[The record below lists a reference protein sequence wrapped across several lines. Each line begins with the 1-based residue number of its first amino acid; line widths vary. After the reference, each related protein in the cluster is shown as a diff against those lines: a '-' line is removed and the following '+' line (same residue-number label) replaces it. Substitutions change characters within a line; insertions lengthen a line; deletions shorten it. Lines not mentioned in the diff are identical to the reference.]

1 MKTNITKNKRNSR
14 ERGFVLGLALII
26 LGAVLSIGIAISTL
40 LIRDLKLSIASVDS
54 NIAYSLADS
63 MLTCGGALDNDFS
76 ITTTLGEQK
85 KVFPTNKNL
94 AAFYDTEYR
103 ATYNIAT
110 LKCLESP
117 IFSGSP
123 LTADVTS
130 ATTTSTLSSTK
141 TVGSV
146 VQNIISTTTM
156 SYLNPSY
163 GTDAYTGG
171 VLTKF
176 QVAGDHL
183 PSRSCVTLEVYAA
196 STTGDRMY
204 IARGK
209 VPCVGP
215 RVIER
220 VVVKVVEG

>member
-1 MKTNITKNKRNSR
+1 MQTNTMQKNKQS
-14 ERGFVLGLALII
+14 RGFVLGLALII

-54 NIAYSLADS
+54 NIAYALADS
-63 MLTCGGALDNDFS
+63 MLTCAGALDNDFS
-76 ITTTLGEQK
+76 ITTSLGEEK
-85 KVFPTNKNL
+85 KVFPTNKDL
-94 AAFYDTEYR
+94 SAFFDTEYR

-123 LTADVTS
+123 LSTDLSS
-130 ATTTSTLSSTK
+130 ATTTNTLTSTK
-141 TVGSV
+141 TVNSV
-146 VQNIISTTTM
+146 VQQIRSTTTM
-156 SYLNPSY
+156 SYISPF
-163 GTDAYTGG
+163 TDSPIYAGG

-176 QVAGDHL
+176 EVSGDHL
-183 PSRSCVTLEVYAA
+183 PGKSCITLEVYTA

-204 IARGK
+204 VSRGK
-209 VPCVGP
+209 VPCSGP
-215 RVIER
+215 RIIER

>member
-1 MKTNITKNKRNSR
+1 MKIDIMKNQKN
-14 ERGFVLGLALII
+14 EKGFVLGLALII

-54 NIAYSLADS
+54 NIAYALADS
-63 MLTCGGALDNDFS
+63 ILTCAGALDNDFS

-94 AAFYDTEYR
+94 SAFFDNEYR
-103 ATYNIAT
+103 ATYDIAT

-123 LTADVTS
+123 LSADLSS
-130 ATTTSTLSSTK
+130 ATTTNTLSSTK
-141 TVGSV
+141 TVNSL
-146 VQNIISTTTM
+146 VQQIKSTTTM
-156 SYLNPSY
+156 SYISPS
-163 GTDAYTGG
+163 TDSPIYAGG

-176 QVAGDHL
+176 EVSGDQL
-183 PSRSCVTLEVYAA
+183 PGKSCVTIEVYAA